1 VPTLRLDAH
10 QQRALLRQRSWGGGL
25 ERLRYALNPLLPA
38 RSRLL
43 HTELV
48 VRLADLLP
56 ALDRAAQAGA
66 ATQGGTAGQMPIDR
80 DLAAFIAARSDQRV
94 DAELAPIGDGK
105 KPEQAGLALLRL
117 YAGIQTR
124 LRGPALPALTRWM
137 AGLVAPALGVFRSR
151 AVRRQREAALAELV
165 DSGRLGA
172 LLGLLDDAEGAAAD
186 RLGHQ
191 AALARVAEIDR
202 ELAALRAGAPARM
215 VAARRLG
222 QEMVAAAGAL
232 ALMLAVMFGLFA

>member
-1 VPTLRLDAH
+1 
-10 QQRALLRQRSWGGGL
+10 
-25 ERLRYALNPLLPA
+25 LNPLLPA

-43 HTELV
+43 GAELV

-66 ATQGGTAGQMPIDR
+66 VSHGGTGDPMPIDR

-105 KPEQAGLALLRL
+105 RPDQAALALLRL
-117 YAGIQTR
+117 YAGIQAR
-124 LRGPALPALTRWM
+124 LRGPALPGLTRAL
-137 AGLVAPALGVFRSR
+137 AGLVVPALGVFQSR
-151 AVRRQREAALAELV
+151 AVRRQREAALGELV
-165 DSGRLGA
+165 QSGRLAA
-172 LLGLLDDAEGAAAD
+172 LVGLLDDAEGAAAD

-191 AALARVAEIDR
+191 AALARVAEIDS
-202 ELAALRAGAPARM
+202 ELAGIRAGAPARM
-215 VAARRLG
+215 TAARRLG

-232 ALMLAVMFGLFA
+232 GLMLAVMFGLFA